1 MGTRRAEVARFLK
14 SEDHPHACGDKNT
27 PRLRF
32 LRPTGSSPRV
42 WGQALRVHH
51 RRIQAGI
58 IPTRVGTSNI
68 YISFRHKP
76 QDHPH
81 ACGDKASKLCV
92 KQRFRGSS
100 PRVWGQ
106 VVLYHK
112 GYQVSGI
119 IPTRVGTSFSRCT
132 ATVNAV
138 SSPRVWGQEIS
149 TGATFEFT
157 RIIPTR
163 VGTREYN
170 VCNVVPSRDHP
181 HACGDKV
188 ENISK
193 CVMCLGSSPRVWGQ
207 VNKSPFSRSV
217 IRIIPTRVGT
227 RK

>member
-1 MGTRRAEVARFLK
+1 MWGQAARNIKITDNVRIIPTRVGTRRAEVARFLK

-106 VVLYHK
+106 
-112 GYQVSGI
+112 
-119 IPTRVGTSFSRCT
+119 
-132 ATVNAV
+132 
-138 SSPRVWGQEIS
+138 EIS

>member
-1 MGTRRAEVARFLK
+1 MWGQADVEYSTTESSRIIPTRVGTRRAEVARFLK

-132 ATVNAV
+132 ATQ
-138 SSPRVWGQEIS
+138 SM
-149 TGATFEFT
+149 
-157 RIIPTR
+157 
-163 VGTREYN
+163 
-170 VCNVVPSRDHP
+170 RDHP
-181 HACGDKV
+181 HACGDKKYPLAQRL
-188 ENISK
+188 S
-193 CVMCLGSSPRVWGQ
+193 LQGSSPRVWGQ
-207 VNKSPFSRSV
+207 ESTMYVMLFRQG
-217 IRIIPTRVGT
+217 IIPTRVGT
-227 RK
+227 RWRTSASALCAWDHPHACGDK